1 MEKGSIF
8 GLLPLKQSTEICL
21 LNGNMN
27 GKNPSH
33 EPRAGRECLGIFVS
47 WPNRALW
54 LVFILPSA
62 HYLQS
67 KLFMSV
73 EDKSLLKA
81 HEGTLW
87 VDGSSR

>member
-1 MEKGSIF
+1 MEKGFIF

-21 LNGNMN
+21 LKGNMN

-33 EPRAGRECLGIFVS
+33 EPRTGCKRLGIFVS
-47 WPNRALW
+47 WPNTALW

-73 EDKSLLKA
+73 NISLLKA
-81 HEGTLW
+81 REGTP
-87 VDGSSR
+87 